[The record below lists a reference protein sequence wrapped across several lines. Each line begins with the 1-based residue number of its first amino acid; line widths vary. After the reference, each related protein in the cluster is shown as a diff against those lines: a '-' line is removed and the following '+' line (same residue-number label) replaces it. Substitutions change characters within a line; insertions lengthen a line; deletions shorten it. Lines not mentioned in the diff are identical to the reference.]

1 MQSIKLTNKQKIVI
15 EQTKFYIHNPSSMQ
29 RKMFDEV
36 TRKFSLKFSFSVI
49 TVRCKNDASKAIVV
63 SI

>member
-15 EQTKFYIHNPSSMQ
+15 EQTKFYIHNSSSMQ

-49 TVRCKNDASKAIVV
+49 IVRCKNDASKAIVV